1 MLLES
6 SGGLIRGPFEGI
18 GLAQAVA
25 LLTAEDVLKLP
36 SDLRCE
42 LIDGVLIQM
51 SPQGGLHGRVS
62 ANAAYVL
69 KRAELSGQGVAL
81 GEVGFILRC
90 NPDTVRAP
98 DAAFI
103 RKDRIPAGG
112 IPKSFWEIAPDLVA
126 EVVSP
131 FDTAAEIQSKV
142 REWLEAGVRLVW
154 VVYPDSRTVNVIR
167 SPTER
172 VTLSVDDLLE
182 AGDVVPGFSCRVA
195 ELFD

>member
-1 MLLES
+1 MLES
-6 SGGLIRGPFEGI
+6 GGALIRGPFEGI

-51 SPQGGLHGRVS
+51 SPPGGLHGRVS
-62 ANAAYVL
+62 ANVAYVL

-81 GEVGFILRC
+81 GEVGFILRR

-112 IPKSFWEIAPDLVA
+112 IPKSFWEIAPDLVV